1 MAQLRT
7 ITCNDEAKRLNVQT
21 KEISRQAS
29 SREDRMRG
37 LKGKVVAIVG
47 AATGIGKATAIRL
60 AEEGAHLVLGDINIA
75 GIEAVARQ
83 VNEAGGKAVATGCD
97 ISDDASV
104 KALVELTVKTYGGLD
119 GMHANAADLAVVL
132 SDTNAVDV
140 PLDIFDRTMA
150 VNLRGHLLCTRH
162 AVPELLKRGGG
173 AIVYTSSAA
182 AFVGEPERVSYAVSK
197 SAINALMRHVASRWG
212 KEGIRANAV
221 APGLVLTE
229 TTSAGMP
236 VEMQQMAIA
245 MGRSP
250 RLGKPE
256 DIAAMVALLFSD
268 DGDWINGQVV
278 GVDGGVTMR

>member
-1 MAQLRT
+1 
-7 ITCNDEAKRLNVQT
+7 
-21 KEISRQAS
+21 
-29 SREDRMRG
+29 MRG

-60 AEEGAHLVLGDINIA
+60 QEEGAHLVLGDINVA
-75 GIEAVARQ
+75 GIEQVARQ
-83 VNEAGGKAVATGCD
+83 VNEAGGKAVAMRCD

-104 KALVELTVKTYGGLD
+104 KALVDFAVETYGGID
-119 GMHANAADLAVVL
+119 CMHANAADLSAVL
-132 SDTNAVDV
+132 SDTDAVSV
-140 PLDIFDRTMA
+140 PLEIFDRTIA

-173 AIVYTSSAA
+173 SIVYTSSAA
-182 AFVGEPERVSYAVSK
+182 AFAGEPERVAYAISK
-197 SAINALMRHVASRWG
+197 SGLNALMRHVASRWG
-212 KEGIRANAV
+212 KQGIRANAV
-221 APGLVLTE
+221 APGMILTE
-229 TTSAGMP
+229 AILGNMP
-236 VEMQQMAIA
+236 EEMQQTVIA

-268 DGDWINGQVV
+268 DGEWINGQVV